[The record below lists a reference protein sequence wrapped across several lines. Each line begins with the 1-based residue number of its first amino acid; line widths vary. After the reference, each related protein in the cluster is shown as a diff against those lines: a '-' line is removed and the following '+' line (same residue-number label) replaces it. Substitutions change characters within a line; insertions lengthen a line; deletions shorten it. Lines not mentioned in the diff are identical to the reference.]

1 LSDFG
6 QFSSEIGQHGNPAS
20 AGGRYGRA
28 VATREHGGELR
39 YNSAPERR
47 EEILRRIRE
56 TGYVSAPE
64 LGADLS
70 VSERTVRR
78 DLQRLA
84 DLGLAELVYGGA
96 LPPGGVTPRSPFD
109 ARSQVRSEQKHA
121 IAEAALRFVEPG
133 ATIGLDAGTT
143 TLVLA
148 RVLPA
153 EGDVTVVTHSLP
165 AMAALGERPDL
176 TGLIGLGGLH
186 HPPTRAFT
194 GPDTVAAI
202 RRLRVHTFFL
212 AASGLDHHG
221 AYCGT
226 PLDAEAKRAFISIAD
241 RVVLLADAGKLR
253 QTAPVRICDYDEID
267 AFVTDATITKADRA
281 ELSTAT
287 HLVIAPA

>member
-1 LSDFG
+1 M
-6 QFSSEIGQHGNPAS
+6 AS
-20 AGGRYGRA
+20 APQAGGRYGRA
-28 VATREHGGELR
+28 VSTREHGGELR
-39 YNSAPERR
+39 YNSAPARR

-84 DLGLAELVYGGA
+84 DLGLVELVYGGA

-109 ARSQVRSEQKHA
+109 ARSQVRSEQKRA

-143 TLVLA
+143 TLGLA
-148 RVLPA
+148 RLLPA
-153 EGDVTVVTHSLP
+153 ESDVTVVTHSLP
-165 AMAALGERPDL
+165 AMAALGERPGADL
-176 TGLIGLGGLH
+176 SGLIGLGGLH
-186 HPPTRAFT
+186 HAPTRAFA

-212 AASGLDHHG
+212 AASGLDHEA

-226 PLDAEAKRAFISIAD
+226 PLDAEAKRAFLAVAE

-253 QTAPVRICDYDEID
+253 RSAPVRICGWEEVD
-267 AFVTDATITKADRA
+267 AFVTDASIPEPDRA
-281 ELSTAT
+281 DLSAVT